1 MVSAKQSFKK
11 DIPYLE
17 KVLGTAK
24 KIILSDQFFFKGAT
38 YLAIL
43 SVYHQADYLFSSVL
57 DVRINLPGEILL
69 IPSSNFLFLSLMVE
83 VTYL

>member
-1 MVSAKQSFKK
+1 MVTAKQSFKK

-17 KVLGTAK
+17 RVLGTAK
-24 KIILSDQFFFKGAT
+24 KITLSDQFLFKGAT

-43 SVYHQADYLFSSVL
+43 SVYHQADYLSSSVL
-57 DVRINLPGEILL
+57 DDWIHLPGEALL
-69 IPSSNFLFLSLMVE
+69 IPSSNFLFSSLMVE